1 MFRDLRRFG
10 YAVTALE
17 GLLLAAAPS
26 LALAV
31 GRRLLALSFEGTD
44 DLTAR
49 PWYRTQTR
57 ATGVGL
63 LAAGLTGLALE
74 GAGDDADAPA
84 DDDARPPA
92 DAADAVDASDAS
104 DADVA
109 GD

>member
-1 MFRDLRRFG
+1 MFRDLRRLG

-26 LALAV
+26 LALAL

-49 PWYRTQTR
+49 PCYRTQTR

-63 LAAGLTGLALE
+63 LAAGLTGLVLE
-74 GAGDDADAPA
+74 GTTADDETPDAAAPA
-84 DDDARPPA
+84 ATPPT
-92 DAADAVDASDAS
+92 DGSGPDAV
-104 DADVA
+104 